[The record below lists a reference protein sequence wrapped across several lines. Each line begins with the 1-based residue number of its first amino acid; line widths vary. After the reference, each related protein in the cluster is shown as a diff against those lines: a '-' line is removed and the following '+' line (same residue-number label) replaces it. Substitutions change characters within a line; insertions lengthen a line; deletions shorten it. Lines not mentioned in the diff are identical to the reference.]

1 MPVPDVPTCAALTIA
16 LVAPVATVAVNVIVA
31 DELAANMP
39 LLLPLLLLLQVKTLL
54 LEPDPNPQAKILDW
68 TKGFLASIPQ
78 ARRQPLESY
87 FSQHHCRRS
96 CSRSA

>member
-1 MPVPDVPTCAALTIA
+1 MPVPDVPTCAELTSA

-54 LEPDPNPQAKILDW
+54 LEPDPNPQAKM
-68 TKGFLASIPQ
+68 P
-78 ARRQPLESY
+78 
-87 FSQHHCRRS
+87 
-96 CSRSA
+96 